1 MSATVTLT
9 VTRGPLDGRT
19 FEFAERTSCFLGR
32 AADCQPRL
40 PDDDDHRKVSRH
52 HCLIDI
58 NPPDARIRDF
68 GSLNGTYLN
77 GKRIGQREPGQTP
90 EQGAATSF
98 PEHDLRDGDE
108 IRLGDTVLRVDV
120 KRDEPPARLDRT
132 KVVPRCV
139 HCGADVGGEIGGREG
154 EYVCAEC
161 RNSPDELARDLLGGA
176 VGGVRYT
183 IEKMLGEG
191 GMGRV
196 YLARNVATGQAV
208 ALKMMLPGVAADPG
222 ARAQFM
228 REISVT
234 QGLDHPNIARLH
246 EAGSHGGVFFFTSEY
261 CAGGSL
267 ADRVARGRLGVD
279 EAVPLILQA
288 LDGLEYAHGQGVVHR
303 DLTPHNILLAADGTV
318 KVADFGLAKA
328 FDQAGLS
335 GLTRTG
341 TAAGKPYFMPYQQ
354 VVNFRHA
361 RPAVDVWALAACLY
375 HLLTRDYPRDFAG
388 GKDPWQV
395 VLQTPAVPIQ
405 KRNPDVPRPLAEVLD
420 AALVDRPQIGFPT
433 AADLRRALVV
443 RGL

>member
-1 MSATVTLT
+1 MAAVSATVTLT

-154 EYVCAEC
+154 STSAP
-161 RNSPDELARDLLGGA
+161 S
-176 VGGVRYT
+176 
-183 IEKMLGEG
+183 
-191 GMGRV
+191 
-196 YLARNVATGQAV
+196 VATPRTSWPAICSAV
-208 ALKMMLPGVAADPG
+208 RSAACGTPSRKCS
-222 ARAQFM
+222 ARAGWAA
-228 REISVT
+228 ST
-234 QGLDHPNIARLH
+234 WPA
-246 EAGSHGGVFFFTSEY
+246 TSPP
-261 CAGGSL
+261 
-267 ADRVARGRLGVD
+267 GR
-279 EAVPLILQA
+279 
-288 LDGLEYAHGQGVVHR
+288 
-303 DLTPHNILLAADGTV
+303 
-318 KVADFGLAKA
+318 
-328 FDQAGLS
+328 
-335 GLTRTG
+335 
-341 TAAGKPYFMPYQQ
+341 
-354 VVNFRHA
+354 
-361 RPAVDVWALAACLY
+361 
-375 HLLTRDYPRDFAG
+375 
-388 GKDPWQV
+388 PW
-395 VLQTPAVPIQ
+395 
-405 KRNPDVPRPLAEVLD
+405 R
-420 AALVDRPQIGFPT
+420 
-433 AADLRRALVV
+433 
-443 RGL
+443 

>member
-1 MSATVTLT
+1 
-9 VTRGPLDGRT
+9 
-19 FEFAERTSCFLGR
+19 
-32 AADCQPRL
+32 
-40 PDDDDHRKVSRH
+40 
-52 HCLIDI
+52 
-58 NPPDARIRDF
+58 
-68 GSLNGTYLN
+68 
-77 GKRIGQREPGQTP
+77 
-90 EQGAATSF
+90 
-98 PEHDLRDGDE
+98 
-108 IRLGDTVLRVDV
+108 
-120 KRDEPPARLDRT
+120 
-132 KVVPRCV
+132 
-139 HCGADVGGEIGGREG
+139 
-154 EYVCAEC
+154 
-161 RNSPDELARDLLGGA
+161 
-176 VGGVRYT
+176 
-183 IEKMLGEG
+183 MLGEG